1 MASGSTLTSERNNMQ
16 LGLESRIP
24 RIEGGLRVSQSD
36 LAAFK
41 ADRREWLL
49 SSYLGLR
56 AKDEPVYGPL
66 RLGTRVHAALER
78 YYGYGHNLVDT
89 YVEIANDE
97 MAKLQESKVV
107 FDVSAWQRE
116 AELGRIML
124 AGYEE
129 WLEETGADEHLEVI
143 GAEEKLSHILEID
156 GTTVE
161 LRGKI
166 DLRAKDTFTGMNL
179 VIDWKTTANM
189 SWLSASAPS
198 SEQLLTYMT
207 LERLTN
213 AHDPEFMLQGAR
225 FVMLRKVRRSGT
237 AKPPFYDTIEVHH
250 NQTRLRNY
258 FTQLIGTLSDYVR
271 VVKALDAGIDHRFVA
286 YPNASTHKRWSPYNT
301 VTQMMDDGSDVES
314 MINDLFAQQDPH
326 ERYVTSDHS
335 SMLDH
340 LDD

>member
-1 MASGSTLTSERNNMQ
+1 MTQ

-24 RIEGGLRVSQSD
+24 RINNGIRVSQSD

-49 SSYLGLR
+49 SSYLGLKP
-56 AKDEPVYGPL
+56 KDEPVYGPL

-78 YYGYGHNLVDT
+78 YYGYGHELVDT
-89 YVEIANDE
+89 YVEIAHDE
-97 MAKLQESKVV
+97 LRKLEESKVV

-124 AGYEE
+124 AGYAE
-129 WLEETGADEHLEVI
+129 WLEETGADANLEI
-143 GAEEKLSHILEID
+143 LGAEEKLSHLVEID
-156 GTTVE
+156 GVTVE

-166 DLRAKDTFTGMNL
+166 DLRARDTFTGQNL

-189 SWLSASAPS
+189 AWLSASAPH

-207 LERLTN
+207 LERLQGDG
-213 AHDPEFMLQGAR
+213 HPDEYLLQGAR
-225 FVMLRKVRRSGT
+225 FVMLRKVRRTGT

-250 NQTRLRNY
+250 NKTRLRNY
-258 FTQLIGTLSDYVR
+258 YTQLLGTLADYVR
-271 VVKALDAGIDHRFVA
+271 VVKALDESIDHRFVA
-286 YPNASTHKRWSPYNT
+286 YPNASTHKRWSPYNAL
-301 VTQMMDDGSDVES
+301 TQMMDDGSDVEA
-314 MINDLFAQQDPH
+314 MIADLFVQNDPH
-326 ERYVTSDHS
+326 ERYADPHASL
-335 SMLDH
+335 LDH